1 MSLRADTR
9 GRITIV
15 EVLTGTFALAFV
27 AALWPVVAD
36 ALDSSAGVMSTGE
49 VYLMRI
55 LLPLMLVVLLT
66 VVFVTAGSGGGR
78 I

>member
-1 MSLRADTR
+1 MSFRDDTR

-36 ALDSSAGVMSTGE
+36 ALDSSAGIMSTGE
-49 VYLMRI
+49 VYLVRI
-55 LLPLMLVVLLT
+55 MLPLLLIVLLT
-66 VVFVTAGSGGGR
+66 VVFVTASAGGGR
-78 I
+78 

>member
-1 MSLRADTR
+1 MSVRDDTR

-15 EVLTGTFALAFV
+15 ELLTGTFALAFV

-36 ALDSSAGVMSTGE
+36 ALDSAAGIMSTGE
-49 VYLMRI
+49 IYLVRI

-66 VVFVTAGSGGGR
+66 VVFVTASAGGGR
-78 I
+78 

>member
-1 MSLRADTR
+1 MSLRDDDR

-36 ALDSSAGVMSTGE
+36 SLDGATGIMSTGE
-49 VYLMRI
+49 IYLVRI
-55 LLPLMLVVLLT
+55 VLPLMLIVLLT
-66 VVFVTAGSGGGR
+66 VVFVTASAGGGR
-78 I
+78 

>member
-1 MSLRADTR
+1 MSFRDDER

-36 ALDSSAGVMSTGE
+36 SLNGATGIMSTGE

-55 LLPLMLVVLLT
+55 VLPLMLVVLLT
-66 VVFVTAGSGGGR
+66 VVFVTASAGGGR
-78 I
+78 